1 MLLADFYDYSDAYI
15 VVNGTTTTTEKTGV
29 MIKILIPIIG
39 K

>member
-1 MLLADFYDYSDAYI
+1 MLLADFYDYSNAYI
-15 VVNGTTTTTEKTGV
+15 VVNGTSTVEKTGV